1 MSDTAVKEHVEF
13 DQTVER
19 WIADHFACRRA
30 PRLIVEHHNVR
41 PDDVD
46 IRVSRQEADLCFY
59 ALGNTDVISVHSG
72 NELGVHVNGN
82 LHACVESLGQSTI
95 LLQCE

>member
-1 MSDTAVKEHVEF
+1 MSDAAVKEHVEF
-13 DQTVER
+13 DQTIECRV
-19 WIADHFACRRA
+19 ADYFACSCT

-59 ALGNTDVISVHSG
+59 ALGNTDVISVHSRD
-72 NELGVHVNGN
+72 ELGVHVHGN
-82 LHACVESLGQSTI
+82 LHACVEGFR
-95 LLQCE
+95 